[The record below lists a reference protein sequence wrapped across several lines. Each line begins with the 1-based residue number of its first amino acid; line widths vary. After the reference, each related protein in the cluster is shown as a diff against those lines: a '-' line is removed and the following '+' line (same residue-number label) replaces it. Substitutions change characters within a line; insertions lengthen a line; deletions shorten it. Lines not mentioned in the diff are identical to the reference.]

1 MRAALVVRFVFERLG
16 GGLVLL
22 PRVFVSCNRIGLHDL
37 IVEHVEMDLVRYLV
51 DSPPPA
57 HRHRFIGVGP
67 PPRHNAMP
75 TNVAT
80 VTKRTTPTV
89 CDG

>member
-1 MRAALVVRFVFERLG
+1 VRFVFERLG
-16 GGLVLL
+16 GGPSLL
-22 PRVFVSCNRIGLHDL
+22 PRVFLSCDCIGLHDS
-37 IVEHVEMDLVRYLV
+37 IVENIEMDSVRYLV
-51 DSPPPA
+51 NSPPHA
-57 HRHRFIGVGP
+57 HRHRFICVGP

-75 TNVAT
+75 NNVAT